1 MSAPWHSIV
10 SIVHSHSLLRV
21 LLWSWLADPQ
31 CLNKL
36 VDKWNISCLYIHC
49 LQYFSTFSIAWTWNF
64 LASFKSEYEPH
75 GYPPYAHTT
84 SPVAILSPISYL
96 KPGPFSLWV
105 YHRGES
111 GDCSFIERPCHNW
124 NKKIDSWFRS
134 FESPFKINLDIRRI
148 SII

>member
-36 VDKWNISCLYIHC
+36 VDKWNISCLYILTAIFLYIFDC
-49 LQYFSTFSIAWTWNF
+49 MNMKFSCN
-64 LASFKSEYEPH
+64 FKSEYEPH

-105 YHRGES
+105 YHRGEN
-111 GDCSFIERPCHNW
+111 GDCSFIERPCTIET
-124 NKKIDSWFRS
+124 KRLTPGSDPS
-134 FESPFKINLDIRRI
+134 NLLSKSTFDIRRI